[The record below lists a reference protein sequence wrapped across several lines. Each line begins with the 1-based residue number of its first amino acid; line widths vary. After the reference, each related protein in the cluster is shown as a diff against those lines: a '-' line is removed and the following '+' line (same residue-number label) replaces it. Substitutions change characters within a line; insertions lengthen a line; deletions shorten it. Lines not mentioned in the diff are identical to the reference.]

1 MSNPNLEL
9 VINRLRIND
18 QTIREAWLKVVQL
31 QRQVLEE
38 GRSEEIFLEL
48 CRIDNY
54 VISLKEGRAIILH
67 EFHQNLL
74 LPSQDQ

>member
-18 QTIREAWLKVVQL
+18 QAIRESWLKVVQL
-31 QRQVLEE
+31 QRQVQEE
-38 GRSEEIFLEL
+38 GRSEETFLEL

-54 VISLKEGRAIILH
+54 VNFLKEERAIILH

-74 LPSQDQ
+74 LSSQDQ